1 MAEFNDPSTTR
12 STLAQG
18 RAPGSVGRSNQTG
31 LGQRKPLGL
40 AAPKQ
45 KSANCGAVDILST
58 LPVPQ
63 VWQWYKRLAEQ
74 ISKRPVAG
82 GGEPLASLFLRRYL
96 NRKAAQ
102 SGGQEPLFIFTAP
115 DYLKNNERV
124 QDMLEQHRNVY
135 LSQEK
140 ASIGGKSRWAGI
152 RPRWQK
158 PGDYGWNPKDPL
170 PMHYQT
176 LVELPLRW
184 QITGNQEEKDLMYG
198 LGLGFQLRTEV
209 IAIVVQQSGKNHL
222 EVTFKQFEAKVIDR
236 YDFNFSEHITVP
248 NPDFNSSK
256 SGAVCPQN
264 KSMTVYHRNARRL
277 EQAGL
282 AAPFNLETKVWK
294 VGGSISAPGQAKL
307 S

>member
-1 MAEFNDPSTTR
+1 MADFNDSSPKR

-18 RAPGSVGRSNQTG
+18 RAPGSVGRSNQPG
-31 LGQRKPLGL
+31 LGQRTPLGL
-40 AAPKQ
+40 TAAKQ

-74 ISKRPVAG
+74 ISKTPVAG

-96 NRKAAQ
+96 NRKAGQ
-102 SGGQEPLFIFTAP
+102 SGGQEPLFTFTAP
-115 DYLKNNERV
+115 DYLKNTGPV
-124 QDMLEQHRNVY
+124 KAKLEQHRDVY

-140 ASIGGKSRWAGI
+140 ARIAGKSRWAGI

-158 PGDYGWNPKDPL
+158 PGDYGWNRKDPL

-222 EVTFKQFEAKVIDR
+222 EVTFRQFEAKVIDR

-248 NPDFNSSK
+248 NPDFKSSK
-256 SGAVCPQN
+256 PGAVCPQN
-264 KSMTVYHRNARRL
+264 KSMTVYHRNARRM

-282 AAPFNLETKVWK
+282 AAPYDLETKAWN
-294 VGGSISAPGQAKL
+294 VGGSISAPGRVDL